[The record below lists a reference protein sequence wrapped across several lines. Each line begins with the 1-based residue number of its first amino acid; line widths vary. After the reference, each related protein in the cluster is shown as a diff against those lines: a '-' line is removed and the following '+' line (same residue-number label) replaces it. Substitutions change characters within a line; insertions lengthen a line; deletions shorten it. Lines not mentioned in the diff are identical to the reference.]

1 MTRELPAMAPFAELV
16 RLATRAASARV
27 VEGSRRN
34 ARAALDARREMLR
47 HGSEA
52 LATLPT
58 QPSRRD
64 MVDGEHRRPTA

>member
-1 MTRELPAMAPFAELV
+1 
-16 RLATRAASARV
+16 
-27 VEGSRRN
+27 
-34 ARAALDARREMLR
+34 MLR

-58 QPSRRD
+58 QPTRRD